1 MQQNSKVETEFRIH
15 PSPRAGAQRGGQPGA
30 PAVAGGRLPRITQ
43 VLALAMQFREM
54 IRSGDAL
61 DCADLARLGGLT
73 RERISQMT
81 KLLWLAPGIQLD
93 ILYLPPT
100 PGGRFPVSEVAIRR
114 IADRLAWPEQHE
126 EWINLKQVKAVI
138 VTTAS
143 HTLPRTLPVKDSISL
158 PFNGLQN

>member
-1 MQQNSKVETEFRIH
+1 MQQNNKVEIQFQIH
-15 PSPRAGAQRGGQPGA
+15 PSPRASAQRGGQPGA

-54 IRSGDAL
+54 IRSGDAR

-73 RERISQMT
+73 RERISQIM
-81 KLLWLAPGIQLD
+81 KLLWLAPDIQMD

-100 PGGRFPVSEVAIRR
+100 PGGRFPVSEVAMRK

-126 EWINLKQVKAVI
+126 EWVKLKQSSRLA
-138 VTTAS
+138 
-143 HTLPRTLPVKDSISL
+143 
-158 PFNGLQN
+158 

>member
-1 MQQNSKVETEFRIH
+1 MLQNNRVESQFQIH
-15 PSPRAGAQRGGQPGA
+15 PSARAAAQRGRQPGA

-43 VLALAMQFREM
+43 LLALAMQFREM
-54 IRSGDAL
+54 IRSGDAR

-73 RERISQMT
+73 RERISQIM

-114 IADRLAWPEQHE
+114 IADRLAWSEQHE
-126 EWINLKQVKAVI
+126 QWVNLKQIKQL
-138 VTTAS
+138 S
-143 HTLPRTLPVKDSISL
+143 
-158 PFNGLQN
+158 